1 MTDTIFAYPVR
12 GFPPRIHLVN
22 PLAWDPGPYPPPLV
36 DGYRRALTPDQH
48 GDVWEPSGLPGCSD
62 VLPIEI
68 DLDGIDDEMERE
80 EGHMRG
86 DVRHKHNDRSR
97 ERDDLES
104 VDGNDD
110 NLEEDDAGD
119 GEAGDARNRSMSRRS
134 KRKIDDSSRTSPSDP
149 AASHPGRGREVS
161 KSNDTPIIHT
171 PISITAPTPTDTS
184 IQDNSSYAQNPWSL
198 IVRAKD
204 LEKAFM
210 MSKISASDKRELKRS
225 KKLLACVDISPR
237 GAKWVVAVGFGEIL
251 AIWRLRDKAPDS

>member
-1 MTDTIFAYPVR
+1 M
-12 GFPPRIHLVN
+12 
-22 PLAWDPGPYPPPLV
+22 
-36 DGYRRALTPDQH
+36 
-48 GDVWEPSGLPGCSD
+48 
-62 VLPIEI
+62 LPIEI

-86 DVRHKHNDRSR
+86 DIRHKHNDKSR

-104 VDGNDD
+104 VDGDGDDD

-119 GEAGDARNRSMSRRS
+119 GKADDARDRSMSRRS
-134 KRKIDDSSRTSPSDP
+134 KRKIDDSSRNSPPDP
-149 AASHPGRGREVS
+149 TASYSRRGREVS
-161 KSNDTPIIHT
+161 KSNDIPIIPT
-171 PISITAPTPTDTS
+171 PTSIIAPTPTDTS
-184 IQDNSSYAQNPWSL
+184 IQDNSTYAQNPWSL

>member
-36 DGYRRALTPDQH
+36 DEYRRALTPDQH

-104 VDGNDD
+104 VDGDDD

-119 GEAGDARNRSMSRRS
+119 GEVDDARNRSMSRRS
-134 KRKIDDSSRTSPSDP
+134 KKIDDSSRNTRSDLT
-149 AASHPGRGREVS
+149 GRGRELS
-161 KSNDTPIIHT
+161 KSNEILPTPT
-171 PISITAPTPTDTS
+171 SIVAPTPTDTS

-237 GAKWVVAVGFGEIL
+237 GAKWVVAVGFGETI